1 MPAMSPWQDAAPV
14 IATPVKGCLI
24 VTLPADLSPEVF
36 GQLRER
42 TLNGLRGGGCHAVVF
57 ELSAVQIMDVE
68 DFAELRALA
77 ATAQLLGARAL
88 LVGLSPGVVMH
99 LVDSDVDTTGL
110 EAVRDLEEALDR
122 AERAQRAVQAQGAF
136 PDHGV
141 DAGFGPAA
149 GFSDDDRDALGAFV
163 DRGDRTLG
171 PFAQGDEAHAGAA
184 NAPSTRPPGVS
195 RLR

>member
-1 MPAMSPWQDAAPV
+1 MSPWPDAVQV

-24 VTLPADLSPEVF
+24 VTLPADLSTEVF
-36 GQLRER
+36 AQLRER

-88 LVGLSPGVVMH
+88 LVGLSAGVVMH

-122 AERAQRAVQAQGAF
+122 AERAQRATQAEEALPGH
-136 PDHGV
+136 DV
-141 DAGFGPAA
+141 DADFGSAA
-149 GFSDDDRDALGAFV
+149 GFPDDDRDALGAFV
-163 DRGDRTLG
+163 EREDRTLS
-171 PFAQGDEAHAGAA
+171 PLAQGNEAHDGAA
-184 NAPSTRPPGVS
+184 KAPSA
-195 RLR
+195 RLSTGSLHR